1 VNQGVS
7 RVKQMIKTIAA
18 EKNELGRHT
27 GAAID
32 RLKTKTLLPLARR
45 IGSEYIRKNSSTRVD
60 ARVTKCYRLI
70 MTTDTKKE
78 ENRNRKERVLHTRV
92 PEILEKELKRLSE
105 SLRLPV
111 SNIVRAVLEDALE
124 AAEYAGRTVQEE
136 AWNVAERFSWLN
148 RYTGRGTDPEKVAS
162 TEEREAQPNVDAA
175 NDQRTSDAKRDVVL
189 RGVIGF
195 QPLTLAR
202 STTCSLC
209 GRTIVEGENGYLGV
223 RDRRGPQVIIGEEC
237 MPKKER

>member
-1 VNQGVS
+1 
-7 RVKQMIKTIAA
+7 
-18 EKNELGRHT
+18 
-27 GAAID
+27 
-32 RLKTKTLLPLARR
+32 
-45 IGSEYIRKNSSTRVD
+45 
-60 ARVTKCYRLI
+60 
-70 MTTDTKKE
+70 MTTNSRKE
-78 ENRNRKERVLHTRV
+78 DFKERKERVLHTRV

-148 RYTGRGTDPEKVAS
+148 RHSVRGVDS
-162 TEEREAQPNVDAA
+162 ERSAFDGERADRADFEAREGERSSQ
-175 NDQRTSDAKRDVVL
+175 AKRELVF

-202 STTCSLC
+202 STNCSLC
-209 GRTIVEGENGYLGV
+209 GRSLMIGEQGYLGV
-223 RDRRGPQVIIGEEC
+223 RDRRGPQVIIGPEC
-237 MPKKER
+237 LPRKE

>member
-1 VNQGVS
+1 
-7 RVKQMIKTIAA
+7 
-18 EKNELGRHT
+18 
-27 GAAID
+27 
-32 RLKTKTLLPLARR
+32 
-45 IGSEYIRKNSSTRVD
+45 
-60 ARVTKCYRLI
+60 
-70 MTTDTKKE
+70 MTTETKKE

-111 SNIVRAVLEDALE
+111 SNIVRTVLEDALE

-148 RYTGRGTDPEKVAS
+148 RYTGRGTDSEKPVS
-162 TEEREAQPNVDAA
+162 TEELDAQPVTEAENE
-175 NDQRTSDAKRDVVL
+175 QRSTDTKRDIVM

-209 GRTIVEGENGYLGV
+209 GRTIVAGENGYLGV

-237 MPKKER
+237 MPTKER